1 MSLSRGRPKYRIM
14 DDEDAS
20 DDWSYVCNQQKEWA
34 VLQNPD

>member
-1 MSLSRGRPKYRIM
+1 MSLSRGRPKYRM

-20 DDWSYVCNQQKEWA
+20 DGWSYVCNQQKEWA